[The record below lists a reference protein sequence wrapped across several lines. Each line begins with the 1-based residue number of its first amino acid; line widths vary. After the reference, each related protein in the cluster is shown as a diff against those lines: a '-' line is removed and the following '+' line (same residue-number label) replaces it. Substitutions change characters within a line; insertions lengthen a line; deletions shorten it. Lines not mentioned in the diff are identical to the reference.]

1 MAAPTNT
8 ARTTTQV
15 GNREDLSNI
24 ISRVAPE
31 ETPFTSNI
39 GSAGKAKA
47 IRHEWQ
53 TEDLATPVT
62 TGVLEGDDTTS
73 FEENV
78 TARVSN
84 ICQIRKR
91 AFVVSGTQEKV
102 DKAGRASEIARHS
115 IVKGKE
121 IKRDIES
128 AMLSANA
135 SVLESGAT
143 PRQMGGI
150 QSWLETNVDLG
161 AGGAAGGFNT
171 GTSIV
176 DAPTTGTNRAFA
188 ESQVKTVM
196 QAIFTN
202 SGQMKRRTLYVSP
215 ANKEDFSAFTGISEI
230 RTAANSNSQAK
241 VVGAADFYIGD
252 FGELAVVPLAYGLT
266 EAALIIDHEY
276 VGKATLRPYKREMLS
291 KTGDNTKYHMLCE
304 ETLVCRNEKAHGY
317 IGDLTQ

>member
-91 AFVVSGTQEKV
+91 AMRYRPIPHAHRLHTKV
-102 DKAGRASEIARHS
+102 
-115 IVKGKE
+115 
-121 IKRDIES
+121 
-128 AMLSANA
+128 
-135 SVLESGAT
+135 
-143 PRQMGGI
+143 
-150 QSWLETNVDLG
+150 
-161 AGGAAGGFNT
+161 
-171 GTSIV
+171 
-176 DAPTTGTNRAFA
+176 
-188 ESQVKTVM
+188 
-196 QAIFTN
+196 
-202 SGQMKRRTLYVSP
+202 
-215 ANKEDFSAFTGISEI
+215 
-230 RTAANSNSQAK
+230 
-241 VVGAADFYIGD
+241 
-252 FGELAVVPLAYGLT
+252 
-266 EAALIIDHEY
+266 
-276 VGKATLRPYKREMLS
+276 
-291 KTGDNTKYHMLCE
+291 
-304 ETLVCRNEKAHGY
+304 
-317 IGDLTQ
+317 

>member
-31 ETPFTSNI
+31 QTPFTSNI

-53 TEDLATPVT
+53 TEDLAAVATA
-62 TGVLEGDDTTS
+62 GVLEGDDTTA

-78 TARVSN
+78 TTRVSN

-115 IVKGKE
+115 IIKGIE
-121 IKRDIES
+121 IKRDIEG

-135 SVLESGAT
+135 SVMESGST
-143 PRQMGGI
+143 PRSMGGI
-150 QSWLETNVDLG
+150 QSWIETNVDLG
-161 AGGAAGGFNT
+161 SGGSAGGFNT
-171 GTSIV
+171 STSIV

-188 ESQVKTVM
+188 ESQLKTVM
-196 QAIFTN
+196 QSIFTE
-202 SGQMKRRTLYVSP
+202 SGNMKRRTLYVTP
-215 ANKEDFSAFTGISEI
+215 ANKQTFSGFTGISEI
-230 RTAANSNSQAK
+230 RTAAPGSGQAK
-241 VVGAADFYIGD
+241 IVGAADVYMSD

-276 VGKATLRPYKREMLS
+276 VGKATLRPYKREQLS

-304 ETLVCRNEKAHGY
+304 ETLVVRNEKAHGY
-317 IGDLTQ
+317 IGDLSQ